1 MPKKAKELTATQVK
15 RLTHSISKTTG
26 KPYNALHPVGG
37 VAGLLIQVTP
47 SGAKSWIY
55 RTTVGGKRRNIG
67 LGGFPDVTLAGAR
80 EKAREYREMIER
92 GIDPIEQRQAA
103 RQSLIVEQGKSLT
116 FDDAARQFL
125 AVKSREFKNPKHV
138 QQWTNTLSTYASPIL
153 GKMAVSAIELPHIVQ
168 VLEPIWHTKTET
180 AGRVRGRI
188 EKVLAW
194 ATVSGF
200 RTGEN
205 PARLKDNVDLA
216 LGKPSKIKKAKHFT
230 ALPYAELPEFMAE
243 LRQRPAVS
251 ARALEF
257 AILTAARSGEVRG
270 ATWEEIDLDAAIWT
284 IPADRMKAGK
294 PHKVPLCPAA
304 VEILRE
310 IPQLEGSELIFTAP
324 RGGKFSD
331 VALTALLKRMEIKA
345 TAHGFRSTFKDWA
358 REQTAFADEVSE
370 LALAHVN
377 SDATRAAYA
386 RSELIDKRRQLMQE
400 WANYCR
406 NGKQVSASVA
416 AIGEARV

>member
-1 MPKKAKELTATQVK
+1 MPKKAKELTATEVK
-15 RLTHSISKTTG
+15 RLTHSISKVTG

-37 VAGLLIQVTP
+37 VAGLLMQVTP
-47 SGAKSWIY
+47 NGAKSWIY

-80 EKAREYREMIER
+80 EKAREYRELIEK
-92 GIDPIEQRQAA
+92 GIDPVEKRQAA
-103 RQSLIVEQGKSLT
+103 RQSLIAEQGKALT

-125 AVKSREFKNPKHV
+125 AVKSREFKNPKHI
-138 QQWTNTLSTYASPIL
+138 QQWTNTLSTYASPYI
-153 GKMAVSAIELPHIVQ
+153 GKMAVSSIELPHIVQ

-200 RTGEN
+200 RTGDN

-230 ALPYAELPEFMAE
+230 ALPYAEMPEFMAE
-243 LRQRPAVS
+243 LRQRPAIS

-270 ATWEEIDLDAAIWT
+270 ATWEEIDMDAAIWT

-294 PHKVPLCPAA
+294 PHKVPLCPDA

-310 IPQLEGSELIFTAP
+310 IPRIDDSEFIFTAP

-331 VALTALLKRMEIKA
+331 VALTALLKRMDIKA

-358 REQTAFADEVSE
+358 REQTAYADEVSE

-400 WANYCR
+400 WAEYSNFK
-406 NGKQVSASVA
+406 GAS
-416 AIGEARV
+416 R

>member
-138 QQWTNTLSTYASPIL
+138 QQWTNTLNTYASPIL

-284 IPADRMKAGK
+284 IPAERMKAAK

-304 VEILRE
+304 VEILKE

-358 REQTAFADEVSE
+358 REQTAYADEVSE

-416 AIGEARV
+416 AIGEARA

>member
-1 MPKKAKELTATQVK
+1 MPKKAKELTATEVK
-15 RLTHSISKTTG
+15 RLTHSISRTTG

-47 SGAKSWIY
+47 TGAKSWIY

-80 EKAREYREMIER
+80 DKAREYRELIEK
-92 GIDPIEQRQAA
+92 GIDPVEQRQAA
-103 RQSLIVEQGKSLT
+103 RQSLIAEQGKALT

-125 AVKSREFKNPKHV
+125 TVKSREFKNPKHI
-138 QQWTNTLSTYASPIL
+138 QQWENTLRTYASPVI
-153 GKMAVSAIELPHIVQ
+153 GKMAVSQIELPHIVQ

-194 ATVSGF
+194 ATVSGY
-200 RTGEN
+200 RTGDN

-230 ALPYAELPEFMAE
+230 ALPYAELPGFMAD

-270 ATWEEIDLDAAIWT
+270 ATWDEIDLNAAIWT
-284 IPADRMKAGK
+284 IPAERMKAGK
-294 PHKVPLCPAA
+294 PHKVPLCPDA

-310 IPQLEGSELIFTAP
+310 IPRLEGSKFIFTAP

-331 VALTALLKRMEIKA
+331 VALTALLKRMDIKA

-358 REQTAFADEVSE
+358 REQTAYADEVSE

-400 WANYCR
+400 WAEYAKEVS
-406 NGKQVSASVA
+406 NG
-416 AIGEARV
+416 

>member
-1 MPKKAKELTATQVK
+1 MPKKAKELTATEVK
-15 RLTHSISKTTG
+15 RLTHSISKVTG

-37 VAGLLIQVTP
+37 VAGLLMQVTP
-47 SGAKSWIY
+47 NGAKSWIY

-80 EKAREYREMIER
+80 EKAREYRELIEK
-92 GIDPIEQRQAA
+92 GIDPVEKRQAA
-103 RQSLIVEQGKSLT
+103 RQSLIAEQGKALT

-125 AVKSREFKNPKHV
+125 AVKSREFKNPKHI
-138 QQWTNTLSTYASPIL
+138 QQWTNTLSTYASPYI

-200 RTGEN
+200 RTGDN

-230 ALPYAELPEFMAE
+230 ALPYAEMPEFMAE
-243 LRQRPAVS
+243 LRQRPAIS

-270 ATWEEIDLDAAIWT
+270 ATWEEIDMDAAIWT

-294 PHKVPLCPAA
+294 PHKVPLCPDA

-310 IPQLEGSELIFTAP
+310 IPRIDDSEFIFTAP

-331 VALTALLKRMEIKA
+331 VALTALLKRMDIKA

-358 REQTAFADEVSE
+358 REQTAYADEVSE

-400 WANYCR
+400 WAEYSNFK
-406 NGKQVSASVA
+406 GAS
-416 AIGEARV
+416 R

>member
-67 LGGFPDVTLAGAR
+67 LGGFPDVTLTGAR

-284 IPADRMKAGK
+284 IPAERMKAGK

-304 VEILRE
+304 VEILKE

-358 REQTAFADEVSE
+358 REQTAYADEVSE

-416 AIGEARV
+416 AIGEARA

>member
-1 MPKKAKELTATQVK
+1 MPKKVRELSATEVK
-15 RLTHSISKTTG
+15 RLKHSISKTTG
-26 KPYNALHPVGG
+26 KPYNGLHPVGG
-37 VAGLLIQVTP
+37 VAGLLMQVTP
-47 SGAKSWIY
+47 TGAKSWIY

-80 EKAREYREMIER
+80 EKAREYRELIER
-92 GIDPIEQRQAA
+92 GIDPVEQRQAA
-103 RQSLIVEQGKSLT
+103 RQSLIAERNKTLT

-138 QQWTNTLSTYASPIL
+138 QQWENTLSTYANPVI
-153 GKMAVSAIELPHIVQ
+153 GKMAVSDIQLPHVVQ

-200 RTGEN
+200 RTGDN

-230 ALPYAELPEFMAE
+230 ALPYAELPDFMAE
-243 LRQRPAVS
+243 LSKRPAVS

-270 ATWEEIDLDAAIWT
+270 ATWDEIDLDAAVWT

-294 PHKVPLCPAA
+294 PHKVPLCPDA
-304 VEILRE
+304 VDILRE
-310 IPQLEGSELIFTAP
+310 IPRFEGSEFIFTAP

-331 VALTALLKRMEIKA
+331 VALTALLKRMDIKA

-358 REQTAFADEVSE
+358 REQTAYADEVSE

-386 RSELIDKRRQLMQE
+386 RSELIDKRRLLMQE
-400 WANYCR
+400 WANFCR
-406 NGKQVSASVA
+406 NGKQVSGRVA
-416 AIGEARV
+416 AIGEARA

>member
-284 IPADRMKAGK
+284 IPAERMKAGK

-304 VEILRE
+304 VEILKE

-358 REQTAFADEVSE
+358 REQTAYADEVSE

-416 AIGEARV
+416 AIGEARA

>member
-1 MPKKAKELTATQVK
+1 MPKKVRELSATEVK
-15 RLTHSISKTTG
+15 RLKHSISKTTG
-26 KPYNALHPVGG
+26 KPYNGLHPVGG
-37 VAGLLIQVTP
+37 VAGLLMQVTP
-47 SGAKSWIY
+47 TGAKSWIY

-80 EKAREYREMIER
+80 EKAREYRELIER
-92 GIDPIEQRQAA
+92 GIDPVEQRQAA
-103 RQSLIVEQGKSLT
+103 RQSLIAEQSKALT

-125 AVKSREFKNPKHV
+125 TVKSREFKNPKHV
-138 QQWTNTLSTYASPIL
+138 QQWENTLRTYASPVI
-153 GKMAVSAIELPHIVQ
+153 GGMAVSQIELPHIVQ

-200 RTGEN
+200 RTGDN

-230 ALPYAELPEFMAE
+230 ALPYAELPGFMAE
-243 LRQRPAVS
+243 LSKRPAVS

-270 ATWEEIDLDAAIWT
+270 ATWDEIDLDAAVWT

-294 PHKVPLCPAA
+294 PHKVPLCPDA

-310 IPQLEGSELIFTAP
+310 IPRFEGSEFIFTAP

-331 VALTALLKRMEIKA
+331 VALTALLKRMDIKA

-358 REQTAFADEVSE
+358 REQTAYADEVSE

-386 RSELIDKRRQLMQE
+386 RSELIDKRRLLMQE

-406 NGKQVSASVA
+406 NGKQVSGSVA
-416 AIGEARV
+416 AIGEARA

>member
-1 MPKKAKELTATQVK
+1 
-15 RLTHSISKTTG
+15 
-26 KPYNALHPVGG
+26 
-37 VAGLLIQVTP
+37 
-47 SGAKSWIY
+47 
-55 RTTVGGKRRNIG
+55 
-67 LGGFPDVTLAGAR
+67 
-80 EKAREYREMIER
+80 
-92 GIDPIEQRQAA
+92 
-103 RQSLIVEQGKSLT
+103 
-116 FDDAARQFL
+116 L

-284 IPADRMKAGK
+284 IPAERMKAGK

-304 VEILRE
+304 VEILKE

-358 REQTAFADEVSE
+358 REQTAYADEVSE

-416 AIGEARV
+416 AIGEARA

>member
-1 MPKKAKELTATQVK
+1 MPKKARELTATELK
-15 RLTHSISKTTG
+15 RLTHSVSKATG

-37 VAGLLIQVTP
+37 VAGLLMQVTP
-47 SGAKSWIY
+47 TGAKSWIY

-80 EKAREYREMIER
+80 EKAREYRELIER
-92 GIDPIEQRQAA
+92 GIDPVEQRQAA
-103 RQSLIVEQGKSLT
+103 RQSLIAEQGKALT

-125 AVKSREFKNPKHV
+125 TVKSREFKNPKHV
-138 QQWTNTLSTYASPIL
+138 QQWENTLRTYASPVI
-153 GKMAVSAIELPHIVQ
+153 GKMAVSQIELPHIVQ

-200 RTGEN
+200 RAGDN

-230 ALPYAELPEFMAE
+230 ALPYAELPDFMAE
-243 LRQRPAVS
+243 LSKRPAVS

-270 ATWEEIDLDAAIWT
+270 ATWDEIDLDAAVWT

-294 PHKVPLCPAA
+294 PHKVPLCPDA

-310 IPQLEGSELIFTAP
+310 IPRFEGSEFIFTAP

-331 VALTALLKRMEIKA
+331 VALTALLKRMDIKA
-345 TAHGFRSTFKDWA
+345 TAHGFRSAFKDWA
-358 REQTAFADEVSE
+358 REQTAYADEVSE

-406 NGKQVSASVA
+406 NGKQVSATVA
-416 AIGEARV
+416 AIGEARA